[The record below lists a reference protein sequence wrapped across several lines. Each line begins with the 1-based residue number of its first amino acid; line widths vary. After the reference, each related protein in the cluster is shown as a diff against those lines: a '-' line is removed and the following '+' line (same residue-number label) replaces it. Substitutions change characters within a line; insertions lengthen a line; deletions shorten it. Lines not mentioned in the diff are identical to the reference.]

1 MKIEKFVDKT
11 DILLYKKI
19 LNLIDK
25 EWDNMDTDRL
35 SELLSKLKELHEYLD
50 RIILQ
55 KKQQSL
61 FNENRYNDR
70 RITKKGLRIESVSL
84 LNIYRGILNK

>member
-1 MKIEKFVDKT
+1 MEIERFVDKT
-11 DILLYKKI
+11 DMLLYKKI

-35 SELLSKLKELHEYLD
+35 SELLSKLRELHEYLD

-61 FNENRYNDR
+61 FREEIDFDIVENLKPTKKERLSLLKVYR
-70 RITKKGLRIESVSL
+70 RIK
-84 LNIYRGILNK
+84 NK

>member
-1 MKIEKFVDKT
+1 MEIEKFVDKT

-25 EWDNMDTDRL
+25 EWDNMDTDSL
-35 SELLSKLKELHEYLD
+35 SELLSKLRELHEYLD

-61 FNENRYNDR
+61 FEEQMNFDTVHNPKTIKSE
-70 RITKKGLRIESVSL
+70 RISL
-84 LNIYRGILNK
+84 LKVYKRIKNK

>member
-1 MKIEKFVDKT
+1 MEIEKFVDKT

-35 SELLSKLKELHEYLD
+35 SELLSKLRELHEYLD

-61 FNENRYNDR
+61 FKERIDFDR
-70 RITKKGLRIESVSL
+70 DCKRITTVNERISL
-84 LNIYRGILNK
+84 LDIYRGL